1 MKKYLG
7 LILEQYPCYSHKIFE
22 LKYILYISESESVS
36 GSVVSD
42 SLPPY
47 GLGSGRLLCPWNSL
61 GRNSGVG

>member
-47 GLGSGRLLCPWNSL
+47 GLGSGRLLCP
-61 GRNSGVG
+61 